1 MHTLLRI
8 YQSICVC
15 MCMHAY
21 VFICRYRHVYTHV
34 QAVQLAISRLRAL
47 QVEHDLVYFTLRG
60 ATVFFAS

>member
-1 MHTLLRI
+1 
-8 YQSICVC
+8 
-15 MCMHAY
+15 MHAY
-21 VFICRYRHVYTHV
+21 VSICRYRHVYTHV